1 MSGRGI
7 PSGNK
12 EGQNLSFD
20 MPARSSA
27 LGSALKDHGV
37 SFDGPR
43 NSGAISPYGSGF
55 HHSGGRLD
63 LFERLKSAQGQQNVT
78 NLLAH
83 RTQHKDLTNKIAHF
97 VRDSEGGGNGGE
109 LAGGPSLFG
118 ESEMMKRSP
127 SRGGGGK

>member
-1 MSGRGI
+1 MSGRGL
-7 PSGNK
+7 PSANK
-12 EGQNLSFD
+12 EGHNLSFD

-43 NSGAISPYGSGF
+43 NGGAISPYGSGF

-83 RTQHKDLTNKIAHF
+83 RTHHKDLTNKINQF
-97 VRDSEGGGNGGE
+97 MMRDSEGGNGA

-118 ESEMMKRSP
+118 EREMKNS
-127 SRGGGGK
+127 SRCK

>member
-1 MSGRGI
+1 MSGRGL

-12 EGQNLSFD
+12 EGHNLSFD

-43 NSGAISPYGSGF
+43 NGGAISPYGSGF

-83 RTQHKDLTNKIAHF
+83 RTQLKDLTNKIGNF
-97 VRDSEGGGNGGE
+97 MRDSDGGNGALG
-109 LAGGPSLFG
+109 GGPSLFG
-118 ESEMMKRSP
+118 ESEMKNS
-127 SRGGGGK
+127 SRGK

>member
-1 MSGRGI
+1 MSGRGL

-43 NSGAISPYGSGF
+43 NGGAISPYGSGF

-83 RTQHKDLTNKIAHF
+83 RTQHKDLTNKINHF
-97 VRDSEGGGNGGE
+97 MKDSDGGGNGA

-118 ESEMMKRSP
+118 ESKTKNS
-127 SRGGGGK
+127 SRAK

>member
-127 SRGGGGK
+127 SRGGGAK

>member
-1 MSGRGI
+1 
-7 PSGNK
+7 
-12 EGQNLSFD
+12 
-20 MPARSSA
+20 MPVRSSA

-43 NSGAISPYGSGF
+43 NGGAISPYGSGF

-83 RTQHKDLTNKIAHF
+83 RTHHKDLTNKINQF
-97 VRDSEGGGNGGE
+97 MRDSDGGNGA

-118 ESEMMKRSP
+118 ESEIKNT
-127 SRGGGGK
+127 SRGK

>member
-12 EGQNLSFD
+12 EGHNLSFD

-83 RTQHKDLTNKIAHF
+83 RTQHKDLTNKIANF
-97 VRDSEGGGNGGE
+97 VRDTDGGGNGGE

-127 SRGGGGK
+127 SRGGGAK

>member
-43 NSGAISPYGSGF
+43 NIGAISPYGSGF